1 MRTTRFAAALVAAAP
16 AAGGGGGDDDDVGVD
31 TVPEG
36 ETATTGSGDAGGAI
50 STITDARQ
58 AVVQIVARG
67 TFAEPAES
75 LAAYEE
81 VTGAG
86 SGSGFIIDPEGI
98 AVTNNHVVTGA
109 AALEVF
115 VDGSDAPVNA
125 VLGVS
130 ECADLAV
137 IDLDGGDYPPR
148 LVRRRDRPA
157 SMPLLASRSATPS
170 TR

>member
-1 MRTTRFAAALVAAAP
+1 MGGRAAVAAFAAALMISAC
-16 AAGGGGGDDDDVGVD
+16 GGGDDDDVGVD
-31 TVPEG
+31 TVPDET
-36 ETATTGSGDAGGAI
+36 TATTGSGAAGGAI

-115 VDGSDAPVNA
+115 VDG
-125 VLGVS
+125 
-130 ECADLAV
+130 
-137 IDLDGGDYPPR
+137 
-148 LVRRRDRPA
+148 
-157 SMPLLASRSATPS
+157 ATH
-170 TR
+170 R